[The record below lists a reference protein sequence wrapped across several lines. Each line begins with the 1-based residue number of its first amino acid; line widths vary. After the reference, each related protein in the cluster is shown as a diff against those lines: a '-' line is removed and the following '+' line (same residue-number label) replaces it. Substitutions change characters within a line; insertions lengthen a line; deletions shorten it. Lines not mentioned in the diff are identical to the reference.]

1 MKVKK
6 LEFNNL
12 FNVVEIYDDV
22 TGEKLG
28 EWAEI
33 PTEQLN

>member
-12 FNVVEIYDDV
+12 YNTVEIYDDV

-28 EWAEI
+28 EWVEI
-33 PTEQLN
+33 PAEQLN